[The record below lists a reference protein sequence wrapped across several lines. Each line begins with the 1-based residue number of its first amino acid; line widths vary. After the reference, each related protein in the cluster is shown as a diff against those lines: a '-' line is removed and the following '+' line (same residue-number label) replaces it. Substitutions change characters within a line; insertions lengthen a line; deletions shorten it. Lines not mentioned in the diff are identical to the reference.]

1 MTTVRTQ
8 ALLWYWQR
16 ISAMV
21 LAVCVIVHLVGIIY
35 AVRGGLSAAEILAR
49 TRGSW
54 AFAAFYGAFV
64 IACAIHAPIGLAN
77 VLAEMRRKPGSPPIA
92 QKTGQQGGEHSGQ
105 QMSQHIVIAQ
115 VFAVLILVLGLRA
128 VYAVVAP

>member
-1 MTTVRTQ
+1 VTTVRTQ

-21 LAVCVIVHLVGIIY
+21 LALCVIVHLAGIIY
-35 AVRGGLSAAEILAR
+35 AVRGGLSAAEILGR

-54 AFAAFYGAFV
+54 AFAAFYGVFV

-77 VLAEMRRKPGSPPIA
+77 VVAEMRRNRG
-92 QKTGQQGGEHSGQ
+92 
-105 QMSQHIVIAQ
+105 SQHIVVAQ

>member
-1 MTTVRTQ
+1 MTSVRTQ

-16 ISAMV
+16 MSAMV
-21 LAVCVIVHLVGIIY
+21 LAVCVIVHLAGIVY
-35 AVRGGLSAAEILAR
+35 AVRGGLSAAEILGR

-54 AFAAFYGAFV
+54 GFAAFYGVFV
-64 IACAIHAPIGLAN
+64 VACAIHAPIGLAN
-77 VLAEMRRKPGSPPIA
+77 IIAEMRGNRPQNSRLH
-92 QKTGQQGGEHSGQ
+92 T
-105 QMSQHIVIAQ
+105 VVAQ